1 MYLDSTC
8 KASHSWTLDVMPWLP
23 WSANWITWK
32 IIQHILWEVFPTL
45 LILQKV
51 TDKRSVIIDS
61 YPAVCCFV
69 LSKSLQSLWI
79 SLTRER
85 ASKNVCKKTNSNTYS
100 TCTITY
106 KTEHVDSILLCICS
120 VVIDHRWCKNVVR
133 TRKWLTSPAKC
144 VTDVC
149 ILWPAIDYTNYTKWR
164 CCRPQKWVHSLF
176 LSELEPHPVLIGI
189 LKWMHLRLFLS
200 SVFSDWEIKR
210 AK

>member
-1 MYLDSTC
+1 MICKLDNMEDYSTYFVRSFSNFVDITKSYWQKISYYRQLPSC
-8 KASHSWTLDVMPWLP
+8 LLFRPQQKFAVFVNFFNPWEGF
-23 WSANWITWK
+23 K
-32 IIQHILWEVFPTL
+32 KC
-45 LILQKV
+45 LQ
-51 TDKRSVIIDS
+51 
-61 YPAVCCFV
+61 
-69 LSKSLQSLWI
+69 
-79 SLTRER
+79 
-85 ASKNVCKKTNSNTYS
+85 KTNSNTYS

>member
-1 MYLDSTC
+1 M
-8 KASHSWTLDVMPWLP
+8 
-23 WSANWITWK
+23 
-32 IIQHILWEVFPTL
+32 WEVFPTL

-51 TDKRSVIIDS
+51 TDKGSVITDS

-133 TRKWLTSPAKC
+133 TRKWLTRPSQVCHWCMHTLACYRLHKLHKMTMLQTSEMGPFLVPFRAWTSSGFNWNLEMNASAT
-144 VTDVC
+144 VSFIC
-149 ILWPAIDYTNYTKWR
+149 ILW
-164 CCRPQKWVHSLF
+164 
-176 LSELEPHPVLIGI
+176 
-189 LKWMHLRLFLS
+189 LR
-200 SVFSDWEIKR
+200 D
-210 AK
+210 